1 MQFMKKS
8 FHQNKNFEKN
18 IKIVAITGS
27 IGSGKSTVA
36 KFIEEMGYPV
46 IKTDDLA
53 KIIMLNDEEVK
64 RKLIKEFGEN
74 IYNDNGTLNSKQL
87 SLIVFDK
94 IDSNHT
100 KLEKLNQIIHPIV
113 IEQMIMEIDKFV
125 QMGEALIF
133 VESALIYE
141 TGLDEGFDYIIDV
154 DCREEL
160 RIKRTAERLKLSEEE
175 IRNRDSVQISAQ
187 VKKNLADF
195 VIENNNNLEKLRFST
210 EFVIEMIKM
219 A

>member
-1 MQFMKKS
+1 MKKS
-8 FHQNKNFEKN
+8 FQQNKNFEKN

-53 KIIMLNDEEVK
+53 KIVMLNDKEVK
-64 RKLIKEFGEN
+64 RKLIQEFGEN
-74 IYNDNGTLNSKQL
+74 IYDKNGVLDSKLL
-87 SLIVFDK
+87 SSIVFDK
-94 IDSNHT
+94 IDTNHT
-100 KLEKLNQIIHPIV
+100 KLAKLNRIIHPVV
-113 IEQMIMEIDKFV
+113 IEQMIIEIEKFV

-154 DCREEL
+154 DCKEEL

-175 IRNRDSVQISAQ
+175 IRNRDSVQLSAQ
-187 VKKNLADF
+187 VKKKLADF

>member
-8 FHQNKNFEKN
+8 FQQNKNFEKN

>member
-8 FHQNKNFEKN
+8 FHQKKNFEKN